1 MDPETIDDDRRDN
14 LIQRSSTQEIAGHLK
29 RIEQLEEEVILDLQ
43 QIHEVQDAALERI
56 EQQQIHEAQGAA
68 LDRLVLLKQQRKYFT
83 ELLDWEG
90 ERLIRQNNA
99 DWDAAQARNKVENF
113 DRNHL
118 VGYFVRVRSWA
129 LDKKG
134 IVTERHS
141 LNKYNILFL
150 DGKLESI
157 LSHQFNVLQPT
168 NEEEQIIRNL
178 GYSGPSGKFG
188 QLSYI

>member
-68 LDRLVLLKQQRKYFT
+68 LERLVLLKQQRKYFT

-99 DWDAAQARNKVENF
+99 DWEAAQERNKVENF

-150 DGKLESI
+150 DGKLQSV